1 MGIGANYKQRRT
13 YGFVTPS
20 KISFAGKVVVGPC
33 RGYAVVSSPHEHV
46 CEPIQN
52 HRMTRVSDEQLEGL
66 YNEDQESLRR
76 YVNSKLRDPAEA
88 EDVVQE
94 SFLRL
99 WRVRKTSKILN
110 PRAFLFR
117 TASNR
122 IIDLQ
127 RKQQVRHRK
136 AEELA
141 SEVELSS
148 SDPTP
153 EQHATSTEWIKEF
166 YRVVE
171 QLPPKCRRVFLMNK
185 VQGISYSE
193 IALRLGVSQG
203 TVEKHMSRAL
213 IHCRKK
219 LARYLD

>member
-1 MGIGANYKQRRT
+1 MT
-13 YGFVTPS
+13 
-20 KISFAGKVVVGPC
+20 KV
-33 RGYAVVSSPHEHV
+33 
-46 CEPIQN
+46 N
-52 HRMTRVSDEQLEGL
+52 DEQVEGL
-66 YNEDQESLRR
+66 YDEDQESLRR

-99 WRVRKTSKILN
+99 WRVRKSSKILN

-127 RKQQVRHRK
+127 RKQNVRQRK
-136 AEELA
+136 SQELIA
-141 SEVELSS
+141 EVEMTS
-148 SDPTP
+148 SDPSP
-153 EQHATSTEWIKEF
+153 EQQASSAEWLQEF

-185 VQGISYSE
+185 VQGISYAE
-193 IALRLGVSQG
+193 IARRLEVSQG

-219 LARYLD
+219 LTLYLD